1 MITVSTYDYL
11 LKYQVKQKHLLPFH
25 ITNDE
30 LAIKIKM
37 NNNIKDEDIKSC
49 IYYFFSVIINIKNV
63 DPNKIKIDEKS
74 YNNIFIYYIEYVT
87 IKDSKFVKIKSV
99 NPLYLIINR
108 INGYF
113 EKIRENKHLAR
124 VLTDESKEIIE
135 KYEELWSKVGDLIR

>member
-11 LKYQVKQKHLLPFH
+11 LIYQVKQKHLLPFH

-30 LAIKIKM
+30 LTIKIKM

-49 IYYFFSVIINIKNV
+49 IYYFFSVILNIKNV

-87 IKDSKFVKIKSV
+87 IKDSTFVKIKSV

>member
-37 NNNIKDEDIKSC
+37 NNNIKDEDIKS
-49 IYYFFSVIINIKNV
+49 YYFFSVIINIKNV

-74 YNNIFIYYIEYVT
+74 CNNIFIYYIEYVT

-99 NPLYLIINR
+99 NTLYLIINR
-108 INGYF
+108 TNGYF
-113 EKIRENKHLAR
+113 EKIRENKHLTL

>member
-1 MITVSTYDYL
+1 MITVSIYYYL
-11 LKYQVKQKHLLPFH
+11 LKYQAKQKHLLPFH
-25 ITNDE
+25 ITNGE

-37 NNNIKDEDIKSC
+37 NNKIKDVDIKSC

-74 YNNIFIYYIEYVT
+74 CNNIFIYYIEYVT

-99 NPLYLIINR
+99 NTLYLIINR
-108 INGYF
+108 TNGYF
-113 EKIRENKHLAR
+113 EKIRENKHSTL

>member
-37 NNNIKDEDIKSC
+37 NNNIKDEDIKS
-49 IYYFFSVIINIKNV
+49 YYFFSVIINIKNV